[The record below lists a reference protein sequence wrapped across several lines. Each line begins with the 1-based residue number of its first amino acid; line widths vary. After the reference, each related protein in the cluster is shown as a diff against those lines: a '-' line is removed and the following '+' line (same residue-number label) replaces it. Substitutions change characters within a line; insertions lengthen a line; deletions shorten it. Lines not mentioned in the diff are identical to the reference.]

1 MKTRWHLISFVATFA
16 VLAVF
21 AADVV
26 ADVDWSEGTLPGLR
40 LLVLAASALL
50 AGLYYWHWE
59 SVKVRAPATHA
70 AAALGLLGGALLV
83 ASVFGSGRGEAV
95 FRGTVMAAAGM
106 AAVALAHFLGRLSI
120 FAQED
125 NA

>member
-26 ADVDWSEGTLPGLR
+26 ADVDWSDDARPGLR
-40 LLVLAASALL
+40 VLVLAASALL

-59 SVKVRAPATHA
+59 SVKVRVPATHA

-83 ASVFGSGRGEAV
+83 ASVFSPGPDVV
-95 FRGTVMAAAGM
+95 FRDTIMAAAGM
-106 AAVALAHFLGRLSI
+106 TAVTVAHFLGRLSI

-125 NA
+125 QP